1 MIRENL
7 MTEKKPDNKQE
18 ITNDIL
24 MADVMLRV
32 TAIEKLLIEKGVFT
46 QEELSKS
53 TEEIAKRVAKVVLEK
68 AQSSKNVEEFIADLE
83 ATAKSKKDLKN

>member
-32 TAIEKLLIEKGVFT
+32 TAIEKLLIEKGIFT
-46 QEELSKS
+46 QEELSQS

-68 AQSSKNVEEFIADLE
+68 AQASKNVEEFIADLE
-83 ATAKSKKDLKN
+83 ATAKAKKDFKN

>member
-1 MIRENL
+1 
-7 MTEKKPDNKQE
+7 MTDKKQKQE
-18 ITNDIL
+18 VTNDVL

-46 QEELSKS
+46 QEELTQS

-68 AQSSKNVEEFIADLE
+68 AQASKNIEELIKDLE
-83 ATAKSKKDLKN
+83 ASAKGKKDLDN

>member
-1 MIRENL
+1 
-7 MTEKKPDNKQE
+7 MTDKKQE
-18 ITNDIL
+18 LNNDVL

-46 QEELSKS
+46 QEELTAA

-68 AQSSKNVEEFIADLE
+68 VQASKNLEEFVSKLE
-83 ATAKSKKDLKN
+83 ANAKDKKGTPTN

>member
-1 MIRENL
+1 MS
-7 MTEKKPDNKQE
+7 EKKPDNKQE
-18 ITNDIL
+18 LTNDVL

-46 QEELSKS
+46 QEELTQT

-68 AQSSKNVEEFIADLE
+68 AQASKSVDEFISNLE
-83 ATAKSKKDLKN
+83 STAGKPKKDFNN

>member
-1 MIRENL
+1 
-7 MTEKKPDNKQE
+7 MTDKNDKKE
-18 ITNDIL
+18 LTNDVL

-46 QEELSKS
+46 QAELTEA

-68 AQSSKNVEEFIADLE
+68 AQASKNVGELIAGLE
-83 ATAKSKKDLKN
+83 AANKTKKGLDN